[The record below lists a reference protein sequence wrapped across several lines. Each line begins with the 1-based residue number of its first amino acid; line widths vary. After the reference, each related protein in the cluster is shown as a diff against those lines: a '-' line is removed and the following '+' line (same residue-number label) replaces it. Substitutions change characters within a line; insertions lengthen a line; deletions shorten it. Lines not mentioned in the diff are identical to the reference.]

1 MKTLQIA
8 AHRQFKK
15 ELSAALSAVYP
26 KGRCGDFTQAL
37 MELGATVCVPNG
49 ASKCGDCPLR
59 TLCLA
64 KKHDTM
70 LKLPTR
76 LPKRGR
82 RQEEHTLFLLR
93 CGELTAVEQ
102 RPKTGLLAGL
112 WQLPNT
118 EGLLSESEVGSYLS
132 GMGFGELRLR
142 SARDG
147 GHIFTHIEW
156 KLRCYEIEC
165 ERAVNAFVWATPEEL
180 LERYSLPTAFRQ
192 FL

>member
-1 MKTLQIA
+1 
-8 AHRQFKK
+8 
-15 ELSAALSAVYP
+15 
-26 KGRCGDFTQAL
+26 
-37 MELGATVCVPNG
+37 
-49 ASKCGDCPLR
+49 
-59 TLCLA
+59 
-64 KKHDTM
+64 M

-165 ERAVNAFVWATPEEL
+165 ERAVDAFVWATPEEL